1 MALAGA
7 FLWGR
12 AALLPSCYFVSRTV
26 DYTNYGSMSVI
37 GMFQQL
43 TIRCARMLKIFPG
56 CREAFSDVGRVL
68 RIEPGMSGPTHPDF
82 AHKNGQKP
90 ESNIAFNI

>member
-26 DYTNYGSMSVI
+26 DYINYGSMRI
-37 GMFQQL
+37 KAKFQQL
-43 TIRCARMLKIFPG
+43 SAQMWGVALPAR
-56 CREAFSDVGRVL
+56 
-68 RIEPGMSGPTHPDF
+68 
-82 AHKNGQKP
+82 
-90 ESNIAFNI
+90 

>member
-37 GMFQQL
+37 GMLRQQPFRDSANSTTFIEL
-43 TIRCARMLKIFPG
+43 P
-56 CREAFSDVGRVL
+56 VL
-68 RIEPGMSGPTHPDF
+68 ST
-82 AHKNGQKP
+82 
-90 ESNIAFNI
+90 

>member
-12 AALLPSCYFVSRTV
+12 AALLPSCYLVSRTV
-26 DYTNYGSMSVI
+26 DYNNYGSMRVM

-43 TIRCARMLKIFPG
+43 SAQMWGVALPAR
-56 CREAFSDVGRVL
+56 
-68 RIEPGMSGPTHPDF
+68 
-82 AHKNGQKP
+82 
-90 ESNIAFNI
+90 